1 MSTTRKAFA
10 HAMAGGACV
19 ALLPAAAAAQA
30 ASDSDAQLRY
40 RQERAA
46 CMSGASN
53 QDRATCL
60 REAGAALQEAR
71 HGGLSGGDF
80 DRNRTQRCAALPAQE
95 RDDCTM
101 RMNGHGTATG
111 SAMQGG
117 ILRELERPVP
127 ARSN

>member
-1 MSTTRKAFA
+1 MKKVA
-10 HAMAGGACV
+10 HFMASGASAVLLLV
-19 ALLPAAAAAQA
+19 AGAALAAPLSEAQ
-30 ASDSDAQLRY
+30 QRY

-60 REAGAALQEAR
+60 KEAGAALQEAR
-71 HGGLSGGDF
+71 RGGLSDGDLA
-80 DRNRTQRCAALPAQE
+80 RNRMARCAGLPAQD
-95 RDDCTM
+95 RDDCAM
-101 RMNGHGTATG
+101 RMEGQGSTTG

-127 ARSN
+127 ARKN